1 MLTNRSKGILCIIG
15 SAFGFA
21 VMGMCV
27 RWADFHGDYISS
39 FQKSFFRNLV
49 AVLIAA
55 LLFLRGSGP
64 STIRQV
70 SRKGWT
76 VLLLRSF
83 CGTMGIYCNFYAL
96 SHIPLG
102 DAMTLNKLAPFFTVL
117 FSWLFIREKI
127 SLRQALCV
135 VGAFVGAMFVVKP
148 GFAGVALFPA
158 LMGLVGGFCAGSAYA
173 CVRELGLMKVDSR
186 LIVFVFSTFSCLSS
200 VPFLLFDYHPMTVA
214 QVAILVGTGVG
225 AAIGQFGITFA
236 YRFAP
241 AREIA
246 VYDYTNILFS
256 ALLGFLMFGQLPD
269 VYSWFG
275 FVLIVAMAL
284 VMRRA

>member
-15 SAFGFA
+15 SALGFA
-21 VMGMCV
+21 IMGMCV

-55 LLFLRGSGP
+55 FLFLRGSGP
-64 STIRQV
+64 SAIRQV
-70 SRKGWT
+70 SRKGWG

-148 GFAGVALFPA
+148 GFAGVSLFPA

-186 LIVFVFSTFSCLSS
+186 LIVFVFSAFSCLSS
-200 VPFLLFDYHPMTVA
+200 VPFLLLDYHPMTVA
-214 QVAILVGTGVG
+214 QVAILVGTGIG